1 MLLQLILAQFP
12 TDLNPD
18 EISEP
23 LIYHKTPLS
32 TVQERDYFF
41 SRLEKFLE
49 LNNFFATQEM
59 KPSVMNNLKSMFVR
73 FNLSQQEI
81 GTLNGIISAI
91 EKKISN
97 NKNG

>member
-1 MLLQLILAQFP
+1 
-12 TDLNPD
+12 
-18 EISEP
+18 
-23 LIYHKTPLS
+23 
-32 TVQERDYFF
+32 
-41 SRLEKFLE
+41 
-49 LNNFFATQEM
+49 M